1 MNKKVVTTDE
11 QQLIIDEPGNIVI
24 TARPGSGKTFTIVE
38 KIKLISNELLD
49 YQGVIA
55 ISFTRKASEEL
66 QIRCKIMNIAKKC
79 SFFGT
84 IDKFYISQIICPF
97 AKHITN
103 SNKKLEVRDKI
114 DNFPEYKGLE
124 EIRNGITEETKKL
137 LIQSLKDGN
146 IFLVTQ
152 KDPNLELPE
161 DKNDIYSIGTICK
174 IKQILKLPKGGAT
187 RVLVEGIERAEVI
200 DFIVNEAFLECN
212 VKKILDK
219 ESDVEDKEDTAF
231 KNQLIKAFD
240 EYIYATECDESK
252 VSSLID
258 QENNL
263 SKISDLVAAYMQL
276 SDEKKQI
283 ILETIDVHERIE
295 KLLIFI
301 EEEIQIVQ
309 IEKEI
314 SNKVKT
320 KIDKSNKEY
329 FLREQIKAIQQEL
342 GEDEQAREV
351 SKYVSYLRKSKLS
364 KQVKEKAQYE
374 IDRLLKANSGDANY
388 IRNYLDWLIALPWG
402 KATKDSFDIDKVSKV
417 LDDEHYGLQEVK
429 ERILEYLA
437 VKQYTKSLKGPI
449 LCLVGPPGVGKSSIA
464 ESIADS
470 LNRKFVRI
478 SLGGIKDEAEIR
490 GHRRTYI
497 GAMPGRIIY
506 ALKEAKVNNPLILL
520 DEIDKLSN
528 DYKGNPAD
536 ALLEVLDPNQ
546 NKTFRDSF
554 MEVDIDLSNI
564 LFVTTANSLETIPR
578 ALLDRME
585 IIEVSGYTYEE
596 KFNIAKKH
604 LLKRVMKEC
613 NVDESKIKISDNAIK
628 EIINGYTRESGVRS
642 LEREI
647 NKVVRKSI
655 IELIKS
661 KKESI
666 KISSNNLEKYLGP
679 IIYEFE
685 NKEKEDK
692 VGVVTGLA
700 WTAYGGDT
708 LPVEVA
714 VMKGNGKL
722 ELTGQLGDVMQE
734 SAKTAYSYV
743 RANSD
748 KYNISE
754 EFYKKYDIHIHV
766 PEGAVPKDGPSA
778 GVTMVTA
785 LVSALSNKKVKG
797 NVAMTG
803 EVTLTG
809 RVLPIGGVKEKCLA
823 AHRIGIDTIILP
835 KENKKNVNEIPP
847 SIKSKLNL
855 IFADKVEEVLQN
867 ALIGVDISDN

>member
-1 MNKKVVTTDE
+1 MNSE
-11 QQLIIDEPGNIVI
+11 SILLPVI
-24 TARPGSGKTFTIVE
+24 PLR
-38 KIKLISNELLD
+38 
-49 YQGVIA
+49 
-55 ISFTRKASEEL
+55 
-66 QIRCKIMNIAKKC
+66 
-79 SFFGT
+79 
-84 IDKFYISQIICPF
+84 
-97 AKHITN
+97 
-103 SNKKLEVRDKI
+103 
-114 DNFPEYKGLE
+114 
-124 EIRNGITEETKKL
+124 GITIFPNMIIHFDIGREKSVASLE
-137 LIQSLKDGN
+137 QAMLKDGN

-200 DFIVNEAFLECN
+200 DFIVNETFLECN

-402 KATKDSFDIDKVSKV
+402 KATKDSFAIDKVSKV

-647 NKVVRKSI
+647 NKVIRKSI

>member
-1 MNKKVVTTDE
+1 MNSE
-11 QQLIIDEPGNIVI
+11 SILLPVI
-24 TARPGSGKTFTIVE
+24 PLR
-38 KIKLISNELLD
+38 
-49 YQGVIA
+49 
-55 ISFTRKASEEL
+55 
-66 QIRCKIMNIAKKC
+66 
-79 SFFGT
+79 
-84 IDKFYISQIICPF
+84 
-97 AKHITN
+97 
-103 SNKKLEVRDKI
+103 
-114 DNFPEYKGLE
+114 
-124 EIRNGITEETKKL
+124 GITIFPNMIIHFDIGREKSVASLE
-137 LIQSLKDGN
+137 QAMLKDGN

-200 DFIVNEAFLECN
+200 DFIVNETFLECN

-604 LLKRVMKEC
+604 LLKRVMKEF

>member
-1 MNKKVVTTDE
+1 MNSE
-11 QQLIIDEPGNIVI
+11 SILLPVI
-24 TARPGSGKTFTIVE
+24 PLR
-38 KIKLISNELLD
+38 
-49 YQGVIA
+49 
-55 ISFTRKASEEL
+55 
-66 QIRCKIMNIAKKC
+66 
-79 SFFGT
+79 
-84 IDKFYISQIICPF
+84 
-97 AKHITN
+97 
-103 SNKKLEVRDKI
+103 
-114 DNFPEYKGLE
+114 
-124 EIRNGITEETKKL
+124 GITIFPNMIIHFDIGREKSVASLE
-137 LIQSLKDGN
+137 QAMLKDGN

-200 DFIVNEAFLECN
+200 DFIVNETFLECN

-647 NKVVRKSI
+647 NKVIRKSI

-722 ELTGQLGDVMQE
+722 ELTGKLGDVMQE

-748 KYNISE
+748 KYNVSE

>member
-1 MNKKVVTTDE
+1 MNSE
-11 QQLIIDEPGNIVI
+11 SILLPVI
-24 TARPGSGKTFTIVE
+24 PLR
-38 KIKLISNELLD
+38 
-49 YQGVIA
+49 
-55 ISFTRKASEEL
+55 
-66 QIRCKIMNIAKKC
+66 
-79 SFFGT
+79 
-84 IDKFYISQIICPF
+84 
-97 AKHITN
+97 
-103 SNKKLEVRDKI
+103 
-114 DNFPEYKGLE
+114 
-124 EIRNGITEETKKL
+124 GITIFPNMIIHFDIGREKSVASLE
-137 LIQSLKDGN
+137 QAMLKDGN

-200 DFIVNEAFLECN
+200 DFIVNETFLECN

-301 EEEIQIVQ
+301 EEEIQILQ

-647 NKVVRKSI
+647 NKVIRKSI

>member
-1 MNKKVVTTDE
+1 MNSE
-11 QQLIIDEPGNIVI
+11 SILLPVI
-24 TARPGSGKTFTIVE
+24 PLR
-38 KIKLISNELLD
+38 
-49 YQGVIA
+49 
-55 ISFTRKASEEL
+55 
-66 QIRCKIMNIAKKC
+66 
-79 SFFGT
+79 
-84 IDKFYISQIICPF
+84 
-97 AKHITN
+97 
-103 SNKKLEVRDKI
+103 
-114 DNFPEYKGLE
+114 
-124 EIRNGITEETKKL
+124 GITIFPNMIIHFDIGREKSVASLE
-137 LIQSLKDGN
+137 QAMLKDGN

-200 DFIVNEAFLECN
+200 DFIVNETFLECN

-329 FLREQIKAIQQEL
+329 FLRVQIKAIQQEL
-342 GEDEQAREV
+342 GDDEQAREV

-647 NKVVRKSI
+647 NKVIRKSI

>member
-1 MNKKVVTTDE
+1 M
-11 QQLIIDEPGNIVI
+11 
-24 TARPGSGKTFTIVE
+24 RE
-38 KIKLISNELLD
+38 KYESLSL
-49 YQGVIA
+49 A
-55 ISFTRKASEEL
+55 T
-66 QIRCKIMNIAKKC
+66 
-79 SFFGT
+79 
-84 IDKFYISQIICPF
+84 
-97 AKHITN
+97 
-103 SNKKLEVRDKI
+103 
-114 DNFPEYKGLE
+114 
-124 EIRNGITEETKKL
+124 
-137 LIQSLKDGN
+137 LKDLAKARGLKG
-146 IFLVTQ
+146 ISTLR
-152 KDPNLELPE
+152 KPEL
-161 DKNDIYSIGTICK
+161 
-174 IKQILKLPKGGAT
+174 
-187 RVLVEGIERAEVI
+187 IERM
-200 DFIVNEAFLECN
+200 L
-212 VKKILDK
+212 
-219 ESDVEDKEDTAF
+219 
-231 KNQLIKAFD
+231 
-240 EYIYATECDESK
+240 
-252 VSSLID
+252 
-258 QENNL
+258 QE
-263 SKISDLVAAYMQL
+263 
-276 SDEKKQI
+276 DEKKQI

-647 NKVVRKSI
+647 NKVIRKSI

>member
-1 MNKKVVTTDE
+1 MNSE
-11 QQLIIDEPGNIVI
+11 SILLPVI
-24 TARPGSGKTFTIVE
+24 PLR
-38 KIKLISNELLD
+38 
-49 YQGVIA
+49 
-55 ISFTRKASEEL
+55 
-66 QIRCKIMNIAKKC
+66 
-79 SFFGT
+79 
-84 IDKFYISQIICPF
+84 
-97 AKHITN
+97 
-103 SNKKLEVRDKI
+103 
-114 DNFPEYKGLE
+114 
-124 EIRNGITEETKKL
+124 GITIFPNMIIHFDIGREKSVASLE
-137 LIQSLKDGN
+137 QAMLKDGN

-200 DFIVNEAFLECN
+200 DFIVNETFLECN

-263 SKISDLVAAYMQL
+263 SRISDLVAAYMQL

-647 NKVVRKSI
+647 NKVIRKSI

>member
-1 MNKKVVTTDE
+1 MNSE
-11 QQLIIDEPGNIVI
+11 SILLPVI
-24 TARPGSGKTFTIVE
+24 PLR
-38 KIKLISNELLD
+38 
-49 YQGVIA
+49 
-55 ISFTRKASEEL
+55 
-66 QIRCKIMNIAKKC
+66 
-79 SFFGT
+79 
-84 IDKFYISQIICPF
+84 
-97 AKHITN
+97 
-103 SNKKLEVRDKI
+103 
-114 DNFPEYKGLE
+114 
-124 EIRNGITEETKKL
+124 GITIFPNMIIHFDIGREKSVASLE
-137 LIQSLKDGN
+137 QAMLKDGN

-497 GAMPGRIIY
+497 GAIPGRIIY

>member
-1 MNKKVVTTDE
+1 MNSE
-11 QQLIIDEPGNIVI
+11 SILLPVI
-24 TARPGSGKTFTIVE
+24 PLR
-38 KIKLISNELLD
+38 
-49 YQGVIA
+49 
-55 ISFTRKASEEL
+55 
-66 QIRCKIMNIAKKC
+66 
-79 SFFGT
+79 
-84 IDKFYISQIICPF
+84 
-97 AKHITN
+97 
-103 SNKKLEVRDKI
+103 
-114 DNFPEYKGLE
+114 
-124 EIRNGITEETKKL
+124 GITIFPNMIIHFDIGREKSVASLE
-137 LIQSLKDGN
+137 QAMLKDGN

-449 LCLVGPPGVGKSSIA
+449 LCLVGTPGVGKSSIA

-564 LFVTTANSLETIPR
+564 LFVTTANSIETIPR

>member
-1 MNKKVVTTDE
+1 MNSE
-11 QQLIIDEPGNIVI
+11 SILLPVI
-24 TARPGSGKTFTIVE
+24 PLR
-38 KIKLISNELLD
+38 
-49 YQGVIA
+49 
-55 ISFTRKASEEL
+55 
-66 QIRCKIMNIAKKC
+66 
-79 SFFGT
+79 
-84 IDKFYISQIICPF
+84 
-97 AKHITN
+97 
-103 SNKKLEVRDKI
+103 
-114 DNFPEYKGLE
+114 
-124 EIRNGITEETKKL
+124 GITIFPNMIIHFDIGREKSVASLE
-137 LIQSLKDGN
+137 QAMLKDGN

-200 DFIVNEAFLECN
+200 DFIVNGTFLECN

-647 NKVVRKSI
+647 NKVIRKSI

>member
-1 MNKKVVTTDE
+1 MNSE
-11 QQLIIDEPGNIVI
+11 SILLPVI
-24 TARPGSGKTFTIVE
+24 PLR
-38 KIKLISNELLD
+38 
-49 YQGVIA
+49 
-55 ISFTRKASEEL
+55 
-66 QIRCKIMNIAKKC
+66 
-79 SFFGT
+79 
-84 IDKFYISQIICPF
+84 
-97 AKHITN
+97 
-103 SNKKLEVRDKI
+103 
-114 DNFPEYKGLE
+114 
-124 EIRNGITEETKKL
+124 GITIFPNMIIHFDIGREKSVASLE
-137 LIQSLKDGN
+137 QAMLKDGN

-200 DFIVNEAFLECN
+200 DFIVNETFLECN

-342 GEDEQAREV
+342 GEDEQSREV

-647 NKVVRKSI
+647 NKVIRKSI

>member
-1 MNKKVVTTDE
+1 MNSE
-11 QQLIIDEPGNIVI
+11 SILLPVI
-24 TARPGSGKTFTIVE
+24 PLR
-38 KIKLISNELLD
+38 
-49 YQGVIA
+49 
-55 ISFTRKASEEL
+55 
-66 QIRCKIMNIAKKC
+66 
-79 SFFGT
+79 
-84 IDKFYISQIICPF
+84 
-97 AKHITN
+97 
-103 SNKKLEVRDKI
+103 
-114 DNFPEYKGLE
+114 
-124 EIRNGITEETKKL
+124 GITIFPNMIIHFDIGREKSVASLE
-137 LIQSLKDGN
+137 QAMLKDGN

-661 KKESI
+661 KKERI

>member
-1 MNKKVVTTDE
+1 MNSE
-11 QQLIIDEPGNIVI
+11 SILLPVI
-24 TARPGSGKTFTIVE
+24 PLR
-38 KIKLISNELLD
+38 
-49 YQGVIA
+49 
-55 ISFTRKASEEL
+55 
-66 QIRCKIMNIAKKC
+66 
-79 SFFGT
+79 
-84 IDKFYISQIICPF
+84 
-97 AKHITN
+97 
-103 SNKKLEVRDKI
+103 
-114 DNFPEYKGLE
+114 
-124 EIRNGITEETKKL
+124 GITIFPNMIIHFDIGREKSVASLE
-137 LIQSLKDGN
+137 QAMLKDGN

-200 DFIVNEAFLECN
+200 DFIVNETFLECN

-647 NKVVRKSI
+647 NKVIRKSI

-835 KENKKNVNEIPP
+835 KENKKNVNEIPT

>member
-1 MNKKVVTTDE
+1 MNSE
-11 QQLIIDEPGNIVI
+11 SILLPVI
-24 TARPGSGKTFTIVE
+24 PLR
-38 KIKLISNELLD
+38 
-49 YQGVIA
+49 
-55 ISFTRKASEEL
+55 
-66 QIRCKIMNIAKKC
+66 
-79 SFFGT
+79 
-84 IDKFYISQIICPF
+84 
-97 AKHITN
+97 
-103 SNKKLEVRDKI
+103 
-114 DNFPEYKGLE
+114 
-124 EIRNGITEETKKL
+124 GITIFPNMIIHFDIGREKSVASLE
-137 LIQSLKDGN
+137 QAMLKDGN

-200 DFIVNEAFLECN
+200 DFIVNETFLECN

-647 NKVVRKSI
+647 NKVIRKSI

-700 WTAYGGDT
+700 WTEYGGDT

>member
-1 MNKKVVTTDE
+1 MNSE
-11 QQLIIDEPGNIVI
+11 SILLPVI
-24 TARPGSGKTFTIVE
+24 PLR
-38 KIKLISNELLD
+38 
-49 YQGVIA
+49 
-55 ISFTRKASEEL
+55 
-66 QIRCKIMNIAKKC
+66 
-79 SFFGT
+79 
-84 IDKFYISQIICPF
+84 
-97 AKHITN
+97 
-103 SNKKLEVRDKI
+103 
-114 DNFPEYKGLE
+114 
-124 EIRNGITEETKKL
+124 GITIFPNMIIHFDIGREKSVASLE
-137 LIQSLKDGN
+137 QAMLKDGN

-200 DFIVNEAFLECN
+200 DFIVNETFLECN

-647 NKVVRKSI
+647 NKVIRKSI

-661 KKESI
+661 KNESI

>member
-1 MNKKVVTTDE
+1 MNSE
-11 QQLIIDEPGNIVI
+11 SILLPVI
-24 TARPGSGKTFTIVE
+24 PLR
-38 KIKLISNELLD
+38 
-49 YQGVIA
+49 
-55 ISFTRKASEEL
+55 
-66 QIRCKIMNIAKKC
+66 
-79 SFFGT
+79 
-84 IDKFYISQIICPF
+84 
-97 AKHITN
+97 
-103 SNKKLEVRDKI
+103 
-114 DNFPEYKGLE
+114 
-124 EIRNGITEETKKL
+124 GITIFPNMIIHFDIGREKSVASLE
-137 LIQSLKDGN
+137 QAMLKDGN

-200 DFIVNEAFLECN
+200 DFIVNETFLECN

-506 ALKEAKVNNPLILL
+506 ALNEAKVNNPLILL

-647 NKVVRKSI
+647 NKVIRKSI

>member
-1 MNKKVVTTDE
+1 MNSE
-11 QQLIIDEPGNIVI
+11 SILLPVI
-24 TARPGSGKTFTIVE
+24 PLR
-38 KIKLISNELLD
+38 
-49 YQGVIA
+49 
-55 ISFTRKASEEL
+55 
-66 QIRCKIMNIAKKC
+66 
-79 SFFGT
+79 
-84 IDKFYISQIICPF
+84 
-97 AKHITN
+97 
-103 SNKKLEVRDKI
+103 
-114 DNFPEYKGLE
+114 
-124 EIRNGITEETKKL
+124 GITIFPNMIIHFDIGREKSVASLE
-137 LIQSLKDGN
+137 QAMLKDGN

-314 SNKVKT
+314 SNKVKK

>member
-1 MNKKVVTTDE
+1 MNSE
-11 QQLIIDEPGNIVI
+11 SILLPVI
-24 TARPGSGKTFTIVE
+24 PLR
-38 KIKLISNELLD
+38 
-49 YQGVIA
+49 
-55 ISFTRKASEEL
+55 
-66 QIRCKIMNIAKKC
+66 
-79 SFFGT
+79 
-84 IDKFYISQIICPF
+84 
-97 AKHITN
+97 
-103 SNKKLEVRDKI
+103 
-114 DNFPEYKGLE
+114 
-124 EIRNGITEETKKL
+124 GITIFPNMIIHFDIGREKSVASLE
-137 LIQSLKDGN
+137 QAMLKDGN

-200 DFIVNEAFLECN
+200 DFIVNETFLECN

-613 NVDESKIKISDNAIK
+613 NVDESKIKIYDNAIK

-647 NKVVRKSI
+647 NKVIRKSI

>member
-1 MNKKVVTTDE
+1 MNSE
-11 QQLIIDEPGNIVI
+11 SILLPVI
-24 TARPGSGKTFTIVE
+24 PLR
-38 KIKLISNELLD
+38 
-49 YQGVIA
+49 
-55 ISFTRKASEEL
+55 
-66 QIRCKIMNIAKKC
+66 
-79 SFFGT
+79 
-84 IDKFYISQIICPF
+84 
-97 AKHITN
+97 
-103 SNKKLEVRDKI
+103 
-114 DNFPEYKGLE
+114 
-124 EIRNGITEETKKL
+124 GITIFPNMIIHFDIGREKSVASLE
-137 LIQSLKDGN
+137 QAMLKDGN

-200 DFIVNEAFLECN
+200 DFIVNETFLECN

-647 NKVVRKSI
+647 NKVIRKSI

-692 VGVVTGLA
+692 VGAVTGLA

>member
-1 MNKKVVTTDE
+1 MNLSVYK
-11 QQLIIDEPGNIVI
+11 
-24 TARPGSGKTFTIVE
+24 
-38 KIKLISNELLD
+38 
-49 YQGVIA
+49 
-55 ISFTRKASEEL
+55 
-66 QIRCKIMNIAKKC
+66 
-79 SFFGT
+79 
-84 IDKFYISQIICPF
+84 
-97 AKHITN
+97 N
-103 SNKKLEVRDKI
+103 S
-114 DNFPEYKGLE
+114 
-124 EIRNGITEETKKL
+124 
-137 LIQSLKDGN
+137 
-146 IFLVTQ
+146 
-152 KDPNLELPE
+152 
-161 DKNDIYSIGTICK
+161 
-174 IKQILKLPKGGAT
+174 
-187 RVLVEGIERAEVI
+187 
-200 DFIVNEAFLECN
+200 
-212 VKKILDK
+212 KKILDK

-647 NKVVRKSI
+647 NKVIRKSI

>member
-1 MNKKVVTTDE
+1 MNSE
-11 QQLIIDEPGNIVI
+11 SILLPVI
-24 TARPGSGKTFTIVE
+24 PLR
-38 KIKLISNELLD
+38 
-49 YQGVIA
+49 
-55 ISFTRKASEEL
+55 
-66 QIRCKIMNIAKKC
+66 
-79 SFFGT
+79 
-84 IDKFYISQIICPF
+84 
-97 AKHITN
+97 
-103 SNKKLEVRDKI
+103 
-114 DNFPEYKGLE
+114 
-124 EIRNGITEETKKL
+124 GITIFPNMIIHFDIGREKSVASLE
-137 LIQSLKDGN
+137 QAMLKDGN

-200 DFIVNEAFLECN
+200 DFIVNETFLECN

-402 KATKDSFDIDKVSKV
+402 KSTKDSFDIDKVSKV

-647 NKVVRKSI
+647 NKVIRKSI

-785 LVSALSNKKVKG
+785 LVSALSNKKVKS

-847 SIKSKLNL
+847 SVKSKLNL

>member
-1 MNKKVVTTDE
+1 MNSE
-11 QQLIIDEPGNIVI
+11 SILLPVI
-24 TARPGSGKTFTIVE
+24 PLR
-38 KIKLISNELLD
+38 
-49 YQGVIA
+49 
-55 ISFTRKASEEL
+55 
-66 QIRCKIMNIAKKC
+66 
-79 SFFGT
+79 
-84 IDKFYISQIICPF
+84 
-97 AKHITN
+97 
-103 SNKKLEVRDKI
+103 
-114 DNFPEYKGLE
+114 
-124 EIRNGITEETKKL
+124 GITIFPNMIIHFDIGREKSVASLE
-137 LIQSLKDGN
+137 QAMLKDGN

-200 DFIVNEAFLECN
+200 DFIVNETFLECN

-628 EIINGYTRESGVRS
+628 EIINGYTRESGLRS

>member
-1 MNKKVVTTDE
+1 MNSE
-11 QQLIIDEPGNIVI
+11 SILLPVI
-24 TARPGSGKTFTIVE
+24 PLR
-38 KIKLISNELLD
+38 
-49 YQGVIA
+49 
-55 ISFTRKASEEL
+55 
-66 QIRCKIMNIAKKC
+66 
-79 SFFGT
+79 
-84 IDKFYISQIICPF
+84 
-97 AKHITN
+97 
-103 SNKKLEVRDKI
+103 
-114 DNFPEYKGLE
+114 
-124 EIRNGITEETKKL
+124 GITIFPNMIIHFDIGREKSVASLE
-137 LIQSLKDGN
+137 QAMLKDGN

-200 DFIVNEAFLECN
+200 DFIVNETFLECN

-490 GHRRTYI
+490 GNRRTYI

-506 ALKEAKVNNPLILL
+506 ALNEAKVNNPLILL

-647 NKVVRKSI
+647 NKVIRKSI

>member
-1 MNKKVVTTDE
+1 MNSE
-11 QQLIIDEPGNIVI
+11 SILLPVI
-24 TARPGSGKTFTIVE
+24 PLR
-38 KIKLISNELLD
+38 
-49 YQGVIA
+49 
-55 ISFTRKASEEL
+55 
-66 QIRCKIMNIAKKC
+66 
-79 SFFGT
+79 
-84 IDKFYISQIICPF
+84 
-97 AKHITN
+97 
-103 SNKKLEVRDKI
+103 
-114 DNFPEYKGLE
+114 
-124 EIRNGITEETKKL
+124 GITIFPNMIIHFDIGREKSVASLE
-137 LIQSLKDGN
+137 QAMLKDGN

-161 DKNDIYSIGTICK
+161 DKNDIYSIGSICK

-200 DFIVNEAFLECN
+200 DFIVNETFLECN

-263 SKISDLVAAYMQL
+263 SKISDLVATYMQL
-276 SDEKKQI
+276 SDEKKQT

-314 SNKVKT
+314 SNKVKK

-647 NKVVRKSI
+647 NKVIRKSI

>member
-1 MNKKVVTTDE
+1 MNSE
-11 QQLIIDEPGNIVI
+11 SILLPVI
-24 TARPGSGKTFTIVE
+24 PLR
-38 KIKLISNELLD
+38 
-49 YQGVIA
+49 
-55 ISFTRKASEEL
+55 
-66 QIRCKIMNIAKKC
+66 
-79 SFFGT
+79 
-84 IDKFYISQIICPF
+84 
-97 AKHITN
+97 
-103 SNKKLEVRDKI
+103 
-114 DNFPEYKGLE
+114 
-124 EIRNGITEETKKL
+124 GITIFPNMIIHFDIGREKSVASLE
-137 LIQSLKDGN
+137 QAMLKDGN

-200 DFIVNEAFLECN
+200 DFIVNETFLECN

-263 SKISDLVAAYMQL
+263 SKISDLLAAYMQL

>member
-1 MNKKVVTTDE
+1 MNSE
-11 QQLIIDEPGNIVI
+11 SILLPVI
-24 TARPGSGKTFTIVE
+24 PLR
-38 KIKLISNELLD
+38 
-49 YQGVIA
+49 
-55 ISFTRKASEEL
+55 
-66 QIRCKIMNIAKKC
+66 
-79 SFFGT
+79 
-84 IDKFYISQIICPF
+84 
-97 AKHITN
+97 
-103 SNKKLEVRDKI
+103 
-114 DNFPEYKGLE
+114 
-124 EIRNGITEETKKL
+124 GITIFPNMIIHFDIGREKSVASLE
-137 LIQSLKDGN
+137 QAMLKDGN

-187 RVLVEGIERAEVI
+187 RVLVEGIERAQVI
-200 DFIVNEAFLECN
+200 DFIVNETFLECN

-647 NKVVRKSI
+647 NKVIRKSI

>member
-1 MNKKVVTTDE
+1 MNSE
-11 QQLIIDEPGNIVI
+11 SILLPVI
-24 TARPGSGKTFTIVE
+24 PLR
-38 KIKLISNELLD
+38 
-49 YQGVIA
+49 
-55 ISFTRKASEEL
+55 
-66 QIRCKIMNIAKKC
+66 
-79 SFFGT
+79 
-84 IDKFYISQIICPF
+84 
-97 AKHITN
+97 
-103 SNKKLEVRDKI
+103 
-114 DNFPEYKGLE
+114 
-124 EIRNGITEETKKL
+124 GITIFPNMIIHFDIGREKSVASLE
-137 LIQSLKDGN
+137 QAMLKDGN

-200 DFIVNEAFLECN
+200 DFIVNETFLECN

-536 ALLEVLDPNQ
+536 ALLEVLDLNQ

>member
-1 MNKKVVTTDE
+1 MNKDSINLPAIPLRGITIFPNM
-11 QQLIIDEPGNIVI
+11 IIHFDVG
-24 TARPGSGKTFTIVE
+24 RE
-38 KIKLISNELLD
+38 KSIS
-49 YQGVIA
+49 A
-55 ISFTRKASEEL
+55 
-66 QIRCKIMNIAKKC
+66 
-79 SFFGT
+79 
-84 IDKFYISQIICPF
+84 
-97 AKHITN
+97 
-103 SNKKLEVRDKI
+103 
-114 DNFPEYKGLE
+114 LE
-124 EIRNGITEETKKL
+124 E
-137 LIQSLKDGN
+137 SMLKDSK
-146 IFLVTQ
+146 IFLVSQ
-152 KDPNLELPE
+152 IDPEIE
-161 DKNDIYSIGTICK
+161 DPKRNEIYSIGTICK
-174 IKQILKLPKGGAT
+174 IKQILKLPKGVT
-187 RVLVEGIERAEVI
+187 RVLVEGVERAAIIDLIDDKKFMEVVVEKI
-200 DFIVNEAFLECN
+200 DDELNLKDENEDSALRN
-212 VKKILDK
+212 LLSK
-219 ESDVEDKEDTAF
+219 AF
-231 KNQLIKAFD
+231 K
-240 EYIYATECDESK
+240 EYIKVTEGDESK
-252 VSSLID
+252 VIEVITKEEELGKVTDLI
-258 QENNL
+258 
-263 SKISDLVAAYMQL
+263 AAYIQL
-276 SDEKKQI
+276 DEDKKQT
-283 ILETIDVHERIE
+283 ILETINVSERIE
-295 KLLIFI
+295 KLLVFI
-301 EEEIQIVQ
+301 KEEIEIVK
-309 IEKEI
+309 IENSIGK
-314 SNKVKT
+314 KVKN
-320 KIDKSNKEY
+320 KLDKSNKEY
-329 FLREQIKAIQQEL
+329 FLREQLKVIQEEL
-342 GEDEQAREV
+342 GEDDEKNEIDNYAEKINKAKMPKEV
-351 SKYVSYLRKSKLS
+351 R
-364 KQVKEKAQYE
+364 EKAE
-374 IDRLLKANSGDANY
+374 RELSRLKTSYSSDGNN
-388 IRNYLDWLIALPWG
+388 IRNYLDWLIELPWN
-402 KATKDSFDIDKVSKV
+402 KSSNDSFDIEKAEKI
-417 LDDEHYGLQEVK
+417 LDDEHYGLEEVK

-437 VKQYTKSLKGPI
+437 VKQYTKSLNGPI

-464 ESIADS
+464 KSVANS
-470 LNRKFVRI
+470 LNRKFARI
-478 SLGGIKDEAEIR
+478 SLGGLRDEAEIR
-490 GHRRTYI
+490 GHRRTYV
-497 GAMPGRIIY
+497 GAIPGRIIY

-647 NKVVRKSI
+647 NKVIRKSI

-867 ALIGVDISDN
+867 ALIGVEISDN

>member
-1 MNKKVVTTDE
+1 MNSE
-11 QQLIIDEPGNIVI
+11 SILLPVI
-24 TARPGSGKTFTIVE
+24 PLR
-38 KIKLISNELLD
+38 
-49 YQGVIA
+49 
-55 ISFTRKASEEL
+55 
-66 QIRCKIMNIAKKC
+66 
-79 SFFGT
+79 
-84 IDKFYISQIICPF
+84 
-97 AKHITN
+97 
-103 SNKKLEVRDKI
+103 
-114 DNFPEYKGLE
+114 
-124 EIRNGITEETKKL
+124 GITIFPNMIIHFDIGREKSVASLE
-137 LIQSLKDGN
+137 QAMLKDGN

-200 DFIVNEAFLECN
+200 DFIVNETFLECN

-449 LCLVGPPGVGKSSIA
+449 LCLVGPPGVVKSSIA

-647 NKVVRKSI
+647 NKVIRKSI

>member
-1 MNKKVVTTDE
+1 MNSE
-11 QQLIIDEPGNIVI
+11 SILLPVI
-24 TARPGSGKTFTIVE
+24 PLR
-38 KIKLISNELLD
+38 
-49 YQGVIA
+49 
-55 ISFTRKASEEL
+55 
-66 QIRCKIMNIAKKC
+66 
-79 SFFGT
+79 
-84 IDKFYISQIICPF
+84 
-97 AKHITN
+97 
-103 SNKKLEVRDKI
+103 
-114 DNFPEYKGLE
+114 
-124 EIRNGITEETKKL
+124 GITIFPNMIIHFDIGREKSVASLE
-137 LIQSLKDGN
+137 QAMLKDGN

-200 DFIVNEAFLECN
+200 DFIVNETFLECN

-647 NKVVRKSI
+647 NKVIRKSI

-722 ELTGQLGDVMQE
+722 ELTDQLGDVMQE

>member
-1 MNKKVVTTDE
+1 MNSE
-11 QQLIIDEPGNIVI
+11 SILLPVI
-24 TARPGSGKTFTIVE
+24 PLR
-38 KIKLISNELLD
+38 
-49 YQGVIA
+49 
-55 ISFTRKASEEL
+55 
-66 QIRCKIMNIAKKC
+66 
-79 SFFGT
+79 
-84 IDKFYISQIICPF
+84 
-97 AKHITN
+97 
-103 SNKKLEVRDKI
+103 
-114 DNFPEYKGLE
+114 
-124 EIRNGITEETKKL
+124 GITIFPNMIIHFDIGREKSVASLE
-137 LIQSLKDGN
+137 QAMLKDGN

-200 DFIVNEAFLECN
+200 DFIVNETFLECN

-661 KKESI
+661 KNESI

>member
-1 MNKKVVTTDE
+1 MNSE
-11 QQLIIDEPGNIVI
+11 SILLPVI
-24 TARPGSGKTFTIVE
+24 PLR
-38 KIKLISNELLD
+38 
-49 YQGVIA
+49 
-55 ISFTRKASEEL
+55 
-66 QIRCKIMNIAKKC
+66 
-79 SFFGT
+79 
-84 IDKFYISQIICPF
+84 
-97 AKHITN
+97 
-103 SNKKLEVRDKI
+103 
-114 DNFPEYKGLE
+114 
-124 EIRNGITEETKKL
+124 GITIFPNMIIHFDIGREKSVA
-137 LIQSLKDGN
+137 SLEQAMVKDGN

-200 DFIVNEAFLECN
+200 DFIVNETFLECN

-647 NKVVRKSI
+647 NKVIRKSI